1 MTENKIIK
9 KLAEKYVEI
18 WKRYKKTNAY
28 NELEEKRLEAQ
39 IDLLDDIFG
48 DFFSIENL
56 YITDDGCLRS
66 GGERVGE

>member
-9 KLAEKYVEI
+9 KLAEMYVDI
-18 WKRYKKTNAY
+18 WERYEKTNPY
-28 NELEEKRLEAQ
+28 DELKEKRLYAQ

-56 YITDDGCLRS
+56 YIHEGQLMS
-66 GGERVGE
+66 GNKRIGE

>member
-9 KLAEKYVEI
+9 KLAKKYVEI
-18 WKRYKKTNAY
+18 WERYEKTNPY
-28 NELEEKRLEAQ
+28 DELREKKLYAQ

-56 YITDDGCLRS
+56 YVHEGQLMS
-66 GGERVGE
+66 GNEIIGK

>member
-1 MTENKIIK
+1 MMTENKIIK

-18 WKRYKKTNAY
+18 WGRYEKTSSY
-28 NELEEKRLEAQ
+28 DELEEKRLDAQ

-56 YITDDGCLRS
+56 YVSDGILMS
-66 GGERVGE
+66 EGSQVGK

>member
-9 KLAEKYVEI
+9 KLAEMYVDI
-18 WKRYKKTNAY
+18 WERYEKTNPHD
-28 NELEEKRLEAQ
+28 ELKEKRLYAQ

-56 YITDDGCLRS
+56 YIHEGQLMS
-66 GGERVGE
+66 GNKKIGE